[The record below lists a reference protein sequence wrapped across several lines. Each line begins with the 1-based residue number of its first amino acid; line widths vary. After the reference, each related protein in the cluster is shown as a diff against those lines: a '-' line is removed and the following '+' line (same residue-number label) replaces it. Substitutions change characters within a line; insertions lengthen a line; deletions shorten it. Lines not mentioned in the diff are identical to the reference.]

1 MELLKGLG
9 ILDTSFLVPIIIVV
23 VLILIIGKLA
33 KSLFKIAMFVA
44 VIAIAVIIYTN
55 LPSFKVEGGTATLEL
70 KGQQHSISIK
80 DAKVVT
86 EEKDGEKQTVLI
98 SGTERIVLPFSKSF
112 ADKFI
117 MEKLKEAK

>member
-9 ILDTSFLVPIIIVV
+9 ISDTSFLIPVIIVI
-23 VLILIIGKLA
+23 VLILIIAKVA
-33 KSLFKIAMFVA
+33 KSLFKIAM
-44 VIAIAVIIYTN
+44 IIAVVALVAIIYLN
-55 LPSFKVEGGTATLEL
+55 LPSFKVDGGTATLEL
-70 KGQQHSISIK
+70 GGQQHSISVK

-98 SGTERIVLPFSKSF
+98 SGTEHIVLPFSKSF

-117 MEKLKEAK
+117 MEKLEEAK